1 MHKMQFT
8 NTNYDLLAKF
18 LMQKNRASIFFN
30 FLTLYDV
37 QTYTGNNPFG
47 VIGLMTWI
55 CLKMAPGL

>member
-18 LMQKNRASIFFN
+18 LMQKIRASIFFN

-47 VIGLMTWI
+47 VIGSWFVNKT
-55 CLKMAPGL
+55 